1 MTLKIADG
9 SFCACASSDAGTNAD
24 DEVAPAGGAAAPTP
38 KTARVA
44 KTTRTTNRDLVR
56 DLPTDVCRKIAPSEP
71 QKSTFRTLRGVVKT
85 ACPDRGAERES
96 LDSGTLDA

>member
-38 KTARVA
+38 KTARV
-44 KTTRTTNRDLVR
+44 
-56 DLPTDVCRKIAPSEP
+56 
-71 QKSTFRTLRGVVKT
+71 VKT

-96 LDSGTLDA
+96 LDSGTLDARATQPLE